1 MKTATTFIFLVITSL
16 TFSQESFNHNKI
28 VINEGLKSKQG
39 VFLNLSEYVIKYSDG
54 SPDELYKKA
63 MLWLSNNFKRGEY
76 EILME
81 KKGESFTFQANTKEI
96 LKTHTLITSTENYQG
111 YKYTV
116 ELIFKYGRFM
126 FKPVKLKTYTK
137 DESLSSGWR
146 EQMFSNAIEDYY
158 GKEIASGQKDAE
170 TQVIF
175 FNNLADNLK
184 LSIDGGIIKNE
195 DW

>member
-96 LKTHTLITSTENYQG
+96 LKTHTLITTTENYQG
-111 YKYTV
+111 YKTV

-126 FKPVKLKTYTK
+126 FKPVNLKTYTK

-146 EQMFSNAIEDYY
+146 EQMFSNAIEDSY